1 MAVQFGGQ
9 CFADVAG
16 AAAALAAAEVGAIY
30 SAGSR
35 VWLVT
40 AAAPGATSGSVDLE
54 LTDTV
59 SADPPVTFT
68 SSPAFQPCALL
79 DWDDGLA
86 VGWGIAAI
94 WIIVAA
100 IASVSKARKVGA

>member
-40 AAAPGATSGSVDLE
+40 AATSSSGSVELE

-59 SADPPVTFT
+59 SADPPLTFT

-86 VGWGIAAI
+86 LGWGIAAI
-94 WIIVAA
+94 WILVAA
-100 IASVSKARKVGA
+100 IASVAKARKVGS